1 MRGWRMFE
9 AQPPPPPQVIEY
21 RLVVKCCPGCGAV
34 TGGTAPEGVA
44 SLVQYGPGVHAKAA
58 LAVCAHYLPVARATK
73 LVAAYTG
80 VTVPVGFM
88 AGMRQQRRNKAT
100 GAPEPGHTATSAN
113 ARPRRHTQ
121 RRSPPQFCRYDTGS
135 SVGNPW

>member
-1 MRGWRMFE
+1 M
-9 AQPPPPPQVIEY
+9 
-21 RLVVKCCPGCGAV
+21 

-80 VTVPVGFM
+80 VTVSVGFM
-88 AGMRQQRRNKAT
+88 AGKFRRCRPGRQARLRR
-100 GAPEPGHTATSAN
+100 
-113 ARPRRHTQ
+113 
-121 RRSPPQFCRYDTGS
+121 
-135 SVGNPW
+135 